1 MSSLDDGLVHVG
13 CGKFVGRS
21 LKASGL
27 TGVVPLRRR
36 PGRGYLTG
44 PDDEVGALRPLRGDP
59 LPLVRATFEAKA
71 PVGLRGWRVNCA
83 GTRCGESAGL
93 PLIRTPSSLAGSI
106 GTAGKHF
113 SLPLVL
119 YTQLLN
125 ADGELLVI
133 VGHLGLATGD
143 LSAPDGPAVGQ
154 RTRQPPEQ
162 ESTVLR

>member
-1 MSSLDDGLVHVG
+1 MWGVSRPPADPHAEQPYGLD
-13 CGKFVGRS
+13 RQ
-21 LKASGL
+21 
-27 TGVVPLRRR
+27 
-36 PGRGYLTG
+36 
-44 PDDEVGALRPLRGDP
+44 
-59 LPLVRATFEAKA
+59 
-71 PVGLRGWRVNCA
+71 
-83 GTRCGESAGL
+83 
-93 PLIRTPSSLAGSI
+93 
-106 GTAGKHF
+106 AGKHF